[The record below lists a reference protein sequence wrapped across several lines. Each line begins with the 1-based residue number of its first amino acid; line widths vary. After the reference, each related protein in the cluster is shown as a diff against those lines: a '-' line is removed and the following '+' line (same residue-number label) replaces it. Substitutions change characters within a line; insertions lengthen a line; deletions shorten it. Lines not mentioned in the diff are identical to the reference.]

1 MPLIK
6 HISPISNKKPLTVKE
21 MAEILNKAI
30 EEGHGDLGFRVSL
43 DEGPCDVYVV
53 ELYEQA
59 GSKFIL
65 V

>member
-1 MPLIK
+1 
-6 HISPISNKKPLTVKE
+6 